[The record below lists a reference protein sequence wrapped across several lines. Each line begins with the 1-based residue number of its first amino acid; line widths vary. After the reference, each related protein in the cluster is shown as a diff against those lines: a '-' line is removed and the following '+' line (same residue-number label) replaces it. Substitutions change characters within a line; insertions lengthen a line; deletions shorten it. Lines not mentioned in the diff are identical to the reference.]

1 MERVVAHVAKSAP
14 LAPLLEQC
22 RRVIAPKYVH
32 GTEVGP
38 QTNRLEAAC
47 GGIMARALLGVTADE
62 DLSYGEYGKPYISGA
77 PEFNLSNDGG
87 VVVLAMGE
95 RPLGADLESIP
106 PVYRDPEALICRKFF
121 DEAEQAAVGDGSSHE
136 QRTSWTCA
144 WTRREAI
151 LKAMGTGFA
160 VDPRKHPEVLEGWY
174 LETRVL
180 ESVVLTCAMDVPFEL
195 ELVEFDVLDELA
207 ALLEVRA

>member
-1 MERVVAHVAKSAP
+1 MERVVAHVAESAP
-14 LAPLLEQC
+14 LEPHLERC
-22 RRVIAPKYVH
+22 RSVIAPKYVH

-47 GGIMARALLGVTADE
+47 GGILARALLDVTRDE
-62 DLSYGEYGKPYISGA
+62 DLSYGEYGKPFIPGA

-87 VVVLAMGE
+87 IVVLAMGA
-95 RPLGADLESIP
+95 RPLGADVESIP
-106 PVYRDPEALICRKFF
+106 SVYRDPEALICRKFF
-121 DEAEQAAVGDGSSHE
+121 DEDERAAIGDGSTCE
-136 QRTSWTCA
+136 QRTSWARA

-160 VDPRKHPEVLEGWY
+160 VDPRKHPEVLEGWH

-180 ESVVLTCAMDVPFEL
+180 EGVVLTCAMDEPFEL
-195 ELVEFDVLDELA
+195 ELVEFDAVA
-207 ALLEVRA
+207 ALRDLLG